1 MSKLSPKQEA
11 QICHTITVLMSLL
24 ADYTHEIEGFN
35 PVSKQFKEKADELL
49 PICEELLTKVYGFPE
64 ISSSTYLSTLS
75 NKIDSII
82 RHNYERI
89 I

>member
-1 MSKLSPKQEA
+1 MTKLSPKQEA

-24 ADYTHEIEGFN
+24 ADYTDEIKGFEPISN
-35 PVSKQFKEKADELL
+35 QFRERAEELL

-64 ISSSTYLSTLS
+64 ISSSTYLTDLS

>member
-1 MSKLSPKQEA
+1 MNPKREA

-24 ADYTHEIEGFN
+24 ADYTHEIKEFN

-64 ISSSTYLSTLS
+64 ISSSTYLTDLS

>member
-1 MSKLSPKQEA
+1 VE
-11 QICHTITVLMSLL
+11 
-24 ADYTHEIEGFN
+24 D
-35 PVSKQFKEKADELL
+35 LL
-49 PICEELLTKVYGFPE
+49 PVCEELITKVYGFPE
-64 ISSSTYLSTLS
+64 ISSSTYLTDLS

>member
-1 MSKLSPKQEA
+1 MSKLNPKKEA
-11 QICHTITVLMSLL
+11 QICYTITVLMSLL
-24 ADYTHEIEGFN
+24 ADYTDEINELN
-35 PVSKQFKEKADELL
+35 PISKKFKDKVEDLL
-49 PICEELLTKVYGFPE
+49 PICEELITKVYGFPE

>member
-1 MSKLSPKQEA
+1 MNPKREA
-11 QICHTITVLMSLL
+11 QICHTVTVLMALL
-24 ADYTHEIEGFN
+24 ADYT
-35 PVSKQFKEKADELL
+35 DELDELKPISKRFKDKVEDLL
-49 PICEELLTKVYGFPE
+49 PLCEELITQVYGFPE
-64 ISSSTYLSTLS
+64 ISSSTYLTDLS

>member
-1 MSKLSPKQEA
+1 MNPKREA

-24 ADYTHEIEGFN
+24 ADYT
-35 PVSKQFKEKADELL
+35 DELNELKPLSKRFKDKVEDLL
-49 PICEELLTKVYGFPE
+49 PVCEELITQVYGFSE
-64 ISSSTYLSTLS
+64 ISSSTYLTDLS

>member
-1 MSKLSPKQEA
+1 MNPKREA
-11 QICHTITVLMSLL
+11 QICHTITVLMALL
-24 ADYTHEIEGFN
+24 ADYT
-35 PVSKQFKEKADELL
+35 DELDGFKSISKIFKDKVEDLL
-49 PICEELLTKVYGFPE
+49 PLCEELITKVYGFPE
-64 ISSSTYLSTLS
+64 ISSSTYLSSLS